1 MFIKGEDKYF
11 TFLFR
16 LIVVYP
22 DRELLYRESGKSEN
36 YKVVRIENCE
46 RKIENHRTRIDK
58 CSKIRQ
64 SEEGRCRNTERTEVD
79 KNNMEAYTGFAE
91 VYDQF
96 MNNVPYERWAGYLR
110 ELFAEYGVREGLML
124 ELGCG
129 TGTMTE
135 HMADFG
141 FDMIGVDASEDML
154 AEAQE
159 KRIESG
165 HEILYLLQDMREFE
179 LYGTVAGVFSVCD
192 SLNYLLEKEDLVQVF
207 RLVNNYLDPKGIFI
221 FDFNTAAEYR
231 NPLRKAPIVETDEED
246 TMIWENLFDE
256 ESGINEHRV
265 VFFLKGEDDRYD
277 KIEEYHEQMAYSLS
291 DMKEA
296 LAEAGMEF
304 ITAYAAETRE
314 APTEAT
320 PRIYVIAR
328 ENGK

>member
-1 MFIKGEDKYF
+1 MKKFSLGQYSQKATGGDDWQKKQKEQ
-11 TFLFR
+11 R
-16 LIVVYP
+16 
-22 DRELLYRESGKSEN
+22 KS
-36 YKVVRIENCE
+36 
-46 RKIENHRTRIDK
+46 
-58 CSKIRQ
+58 
-64 SEEGRCRNTERTEVD
+64 
-79 KNNMEAYTGFAE
+79 MEAYTGFAE

-96 MNNVPYERWAGYLR
+96 MNNVPYERWAEYLR
-110 ELFAEYGVREGLML
+110 GLFLEYGVRNGLML

-135 HMADFG
+135 QMAEYG
-141 FDMIGVDASEDML
+141 YDMIGVDSSEDML

-159 KRIESG
+159 KRMESG
-165 HEILYLLQDMREFE
+165 HEILYLQQDMREFE

-192 SLNYLLEKEDLVQVF
+192 SLNYLLEKEDLVTVF

-231 NPLRKAPIVETDEED
+231 NPLRKAPIIETDEDD
-246 TMIWENLFDE
+246 TMIWENFFDE

-265 VFFLKGEDDRYD
+265 LFFLKGEDDRYD
-277 KIEEYHEQMAYSLS
+277 KVEEYHEQMAYSLA

-304 ITAYAAETRE
+304 VAAYAAETRN
-314 APTEAT
+314 APTETT